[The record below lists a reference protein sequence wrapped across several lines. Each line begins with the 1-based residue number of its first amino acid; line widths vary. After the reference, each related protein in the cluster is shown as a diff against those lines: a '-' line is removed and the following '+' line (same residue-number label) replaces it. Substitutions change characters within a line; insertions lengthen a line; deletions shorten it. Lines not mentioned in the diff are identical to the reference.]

1 MRPQLLK
8 VSKEIRHSFSV
19 RQDMVPYINNRWH
32 YHQEV
37 ELIHFRKGE
46 GTQFIGDSIRR
57 FKAGDVVLVGSGLPH
72 YWRFDDVFFD
82 ENQPANADVR
92 VCHFCENFWGEQ
104 FLQLPENLNIKT
116 VLDKAKRG
124 LQITGKTRT
133 VVAEFLD
140 VLLHTEGPHRIMLL
154 TEALTAIADCKQL
167 IPLSSIGFKHDLLE
181 AENDRINAIYD
192 FSLKNFKRP
201 IQLDE
206 IASVANISPNSFC
219 RYFKS
224 KTRKTFSQFLIEV
237 RVGHAC
243 KLLIENKMS
252 IKQLCFE
259 SGFNNFTSFH
269 KYFKL
274 ITGKSPLSYQKE
286 FIQKQ

>member
-8 VSKEIRHSFSV
+8 VSREIRHSFSV
-19 RQDMVPYINNRWH
+19 RQDLVPYINNRWH

-37 ELIHFRKGE
+37 ELIHFKKGE
-46 GTQFIGDSIRR
+46 GTQFVGDSIRN
-57 FKAGDVVLVGSGLPH
+57 FKSGDVVLVGAGLPH
-72 YWRFDDVFFD
+72 YWRFNDSYFS
-82 ENQPANADVR
+82 ENERATVDIR
-92 VCHFCENFWGEQ
+92 VSHFCENFWGEQ
-104 FLQLPENLNIKT
+104 FLQLPENIKIKN
-116 VLDKAKRG
+116 VLEKAKRG
-124 LQITGKTRT
+124 LQITGKTRI

-154 TEALTAIADCKQL
+154 TQALNAIAECEEAE
-167 IPLSSIGFKHDLLE
+167 PLSSIGFKHELPD
-181 AENDRINAIYD
+181 AEHDRINAIYD

-224 KTRKTFSQFLIEV
+224 KTSKTFSQFLIEV
-237 RVGHAC
+237 RVGYAC

-274 ITGKSPLSYQKE
+274 ITGKSPLNYQKE

>member
-19 RQDMVPYINNRWH
+19 RQDLVPYINNRWH

-46 GTQFIGDSIRR
+46 GTQFVGDSIRQ
-57 FKAGDVVLVGSGLPH
+57 FKNGDVVLVGSGLPH
-72 YWRFDDVFFD
+72 YWRFNDTYFD
-82 ENQPANADVR
+82 ENAPSTADIR
-92 VCHFCENFWGEQ
+92 VCHFNENFWGEQ
-104 FLQLPENLNIKT
+104 FLQLPENIKIRN
-116 VLDKAKRG
+116 VLEKAKRG
-124 LQITGKTRT
+124 LQITGKTRV

-154 TEALTAIADCKQL
+154 TQALTAIAECPHLQS
-167 IPLSSIGFKHDLLE
+167 LSSIGFKHE
-181 AENDRINAIYD
+181 MPENENDRINAIYD

-224 KTRKTFSQFLIEV
+224 KTSKTFSQFLIEV
-237 RVGHAC
+237 RVGYAC

>member
-8 VSKEIRHSFSV
+8 VSREIRHSFSV
-19 RQDMVPYINNRWH
+19 RQDLVPYINNRWH

-37 ELIHFRKGE
+37 ELIHFNKGE
-46 GTQFIGDSIRR
+46 GTQFVGDSIRN
-57 FKAGDVVLVGSGLPH
+57 FKSGDVVLVGAGLPH
-72 YWRFDDVFFD
+72 YWRFNDVYFN
-82 ENQPANADVR
+82 ENERSTVDIR

-104 FLQLPENLNIKT
+104 FLQLPENIKIKN
-116 VLDKAKRG
+116 VLEKAKRG

-154 TEALTAIADCKQL
+154 TQALTAIAECDEAL
-167 IPLSSIGFKHDLLE
+167 SLSSIGFKHELPD
-181 AENDRINAIYD
+181 AEHDRINAIYD

-224 KTRKTFSQFLIEV
+224 KTSKTFSQFLIEV
-237 RVGHAC
+237 RVGYAC

-274 ITGKSPLSYQKE
+274 ITGKSPLNYQKE

>member
-8 VSKEIRHSFSV
+8 VTKEIRHSFSV
-19 RQDMVPYINNRWH
+19 RQDLVPYINNRWH

-46 GTQFIGDSIRR
+46 GTQFVGDSIRQ
-57 FKAGDVVLVGSGLPH
+57 FKNGDVVLVGSGLPH
-72 YWRFDDVFFD
+72 YWRFNDTYFD
-82 ENQPANADVR
+82 ENKPAEADIR
-92 VCHFCENFWGEQ
+92 VCHFNENFWGEQ
-104 FLQLPENLNIKT
+104 FLQLPENIKIRN
-116 VLDKAKRG
+116 VLEKAKRG
-124 LQITGKTRT
+124 LQITGKTRV

-154 TEALTAIADCKQL
+154 TQALTAIAECPHLQS
-167 IPLSSIGFKHDLLE
+167 LSSIGFKHE
-181 AENDRINAIYD
+181 MPENENDRINAIYD

-224 KTRKTFSQFLIEV
+224 KTSKTFSQFLIEV
-237 RVGHAC
+237 RVGYAC

>member
-8 VSKEIRHSFSV
+8 VTKEIRHSFSV
-19 RQDMVPYINNRWH
+19 RQDLVPYINNRWH

-37 ELIHFRKGE
+37 ELIHFQKGE
-46 GTQFIGDSIRR
+46 GTQFIGDSIKQ

-72 YWRFDDVFFD
+72 YWRFNDTFFD
-82 ENQPANADVR
+82 ENEAATADVR
-92 VCHFCENFWGEQ
+92 VCHFNETFWGEQ
-104 FLQLPENLNIKT
+104 FLQLPENIKIRN
-116 VLDKAKRG
+116 VLEAAKRG

-140 VLLHTEGPHRIMLL
+140 VLLHTEGPHRILLL
-154 TEALTAIADCKQL
+154 TQALTAIAECPNLQ
-167 IPLSSIGFKHDLLE
+167 PLSSIGFKHELPDN
-181 AENDRINAIYD
+181 ENDRINAIYD

-206 IASVANISPNSFC
+206 IASVANISPNSFR

-237 RVGHAC
+237 RVGYAC

-274 ITGKSPLSYQKE
+274 ITGKSPLNYQKE

>member
-8 VSKEIRHSFSV
+8 VSREIRHSFSV
-19 RQDMVPYINNRWH
+19 RQDLVPYINNRWH

-46 GTQFIGDSIRR
+46 GTQFVGDSIRN
-57 FKAGDVVLVGSGLPH
+57 FKSGDVVLVGAGLPH
-72 YWRFDDVFFD
+72 YWRFNDVYFSED
-82 ENQPANADVR
+82 ERSTVDIR

-104 FLQLPENLNIKT
+104 FLQLPENIKIKN
-116 VLDKAKRG
+116 VLEKAKRG

-154 TEALTAIADCKQL
+154 TQALTAIAECEEA
-167 IPLSSIGFKHDLLE
+167 IPLSSIGFKHELPD
-181 AENDRINAIYD
+181 AEHDRINAIYD

-224 KTRKTFSQFLIEV
+224 KTSKTFSQFLIEV
-237 RVGHAC
+237 RVGYAC

-274 ITGKSPLSYQKE
+274 ITGKSPLNYQKE

>member
-19 RQDMVPYINNRWH
+19 RQDLVPYINNRWH

-46 GTQFIGDSIRR
+46 GTQFVGDSIRQ
-57 FKAGDVVLVGSGLPH
+57 FKNGDVVLVGSGLPH
-72 YWRFDDVFFD
+72 YWRFNDTYFD
-82 ENQPANADVR
+82 ENQPATADIR
-92 VCHFCENFWGEQ
+92 VCHFNENFWGEQ
-104 FLQLPENLNIKT
+104 FLQLPENIKIRN
-116 VLDKAKRG
+116 VLEKAKRG
-124 LQITGKTRT
+124 LQITGKTRV

-154 TEALTAIADCKQL
+154 TQALTAIAECPHMQS
-167 IPLSSIGFKHDLLE
+167 LSSIGFKHDLPE
-181 AENDRINAIYD
+181 NENDRINAIYD

-224 KTRKTFSQFLIEV
+224 KTSKTFSQFLIEV
-237 RVGHAC
+237 RVGYAC

>member
-19 RQDMVPYINNRWH
+19 RQDLVPYINNRWH

-46 GTQFIGDSIRR
+46 GTQFVGDSIRH
-57 FKAGDVVLVGSGLPH
+57 FKNGDVVLVGAGLPH
-72 YWRFDDVFFD
+72 YWRFNDSYF
-82 ENQPANADVR
+82 NADEPALADIR
-92 VCHFCENFWGEQ
+92 VCHFNETFWGEQ
-104 FLQLPENLNIKT
+104 FLQLPENIKIKNI
-116 VLDKAKRG
+116 LEKAKRG
-124 LQITGKTRT
+124 IQITGKTRV

-140 VLLHTEGPHRIMLL
+140 VLLHTEGPHRILLL
-154 TEALTAIADCKQL
+154 TQALTSIAECPNL
-167 IPLSSIGFKHDLLE
+167 EPLSSIGFKHE
-181 AENDRINAIYD
+181 MPENENDRINAIYD
-192 FSLKNFKRP
+192 FSLRNFKRP

-224 KTRKTFSQFLIEV
+224 KTSKTFSQFLIEV
-237 RVGHAC
+237 RVGYAC

>member
-19 RQDMVPYINNRWH
+19 RQDLVPYINNRWH

-46 GTQFIGDSIRR
+46 GTQFVGDSIRH
-57 FKAGDVVLVGSGLPH
+57 FKNGDVVLVGSGLPH
-72 YWRFDDVFFD
+72 YWRFNDSYFS
-82 ENQPANADVR
+82 EEEAASADIR
-92 VCHFCENFWGEQ
+92 VCHFNETFWGEQ
-104 FLQLPENLNIKT
+104 FLQLPENIKIKNI
-116 VLDKAKRG
+116 LEKAKRG
-124 LQITGKTRT
+124 LQITGKTRV

-140 VLLHTEGPHRIMLL
+140 VLLHTEGPHRILLL
-154 TEALTAIADCKQL
+154 TQALTAIAECPNLQA
-167 IPLSSIGFKHDLLE
+167 LSSIGFKHELPE
-181 AENDRINAIYD
+181 NENDRINAIYD
-192 FSLKNFKRP
+192 FSLRNFKRP

-224 KTRKTFSQFLIEV
+224 KTSKTFSQFLIEV
-237 RVGHAC
+237 RVGYAC

-286 FIQKQ
+286 FIPKQ

>member
-19 RQDMVPYINNRWH
+19 RQDLVPYINNRWH

-46 GTQFIGDSIRR
+46 GTQFVGDSIRH
-57 FKAGDVVLVGSGLPH
+57 FKNGDVVLVGSGLPH
-72 YWRFDDVFFD
+72 YWRFNDTYF
-82 ENQPANADVR
+82 NADEPTAADIR
-92 VCHFCENFWGEQ
+92 VCHFNENFWGEQ
-104 FLQLPENLNIKT
+104 FLQLPENIKIKNI
-116 VLDKAKRG
+116 LEKAKRG
-124 LQITGKTRT
+124 IQITGKTRV

-140 VLLHTEGPHRIMLL
+140 VLLNTEGPHRILLL
-154 TEALTAIADCKQL
+154 TQALTAIAECPNLQQ
-167 IPLSSIGFKHDLLE
+167 LSSIGFKHE
-181 AENDRINAIYD
+181 MPENENDRINAIYD

-224 KTRKTFSQFLIEV
+224 KTSKTFSQFLIEV
-237 RVGHAC
+237 RVGYAC

>member
-8 VSKEIRHSFSV
+8 VTKEIRHSFSV
-19 RQDMVPYINNRWH
+19 RQDLVPYINNRWH

-37 ELIHFRKGE
+37 ELIHFQKGE
-46 GTQFIGDSIRR
+46 GTQFIGDSIKQ

-72 YWRFDDVFFD
+72 YWRFNDSFFD
-82 ENQPANADVR
+82 ENEAATADVR
-92 VCHFCENFWGEQ
+92 VCHFNENFWGEQ
-104 FLQLPENLNIKT
+104 FLQLPENIKIRN
-116 VLDKAKRG
+116 VLDAAKRG
-124 LQITGKTRT
+124 LQITGKTRI

-140 VLLHTEGPHRIMLL
+140 VLLHTEGPHRILLL
-154 TEALTAIADCKQL
+154 TQALTAIAECPNLQS
-167 IPLSSIGFKHDLLE
+167 LSSIGFKHELPDN
-181 AENDRINAIYD
+181 ENDRINAIYD

-237 RVGHAC
+237 RVGYAC

-274 ITGKSPLSYQKE
+274 ITGKSPLNYQKE

>member
-8 VSKEIRHSFSV
+8 VSKEIHHSFSV
-19 RQDMVPYINNRWH
+19 RQDLVPYVNNRWH
-32 YHQEV
+32 YHQEI

-46 GTQFIGDSIRR
+46 GTQFIGDNIKS
-57 FKAGDVVLVGSGLPH
+57 FKSGDVVLVGSGLPH
-72 YWRFDDVFFD
+72 YWRFDDSYFD
-82 ENQPANADVR
+82 ENVTATADVR

-104 FLQLPENLNIKT
+104 FLQLPENIKIKT
-116 VLDKAKRG
+116 VLDKARRG

-133 VVAEFLD
+133 VVADFLD

-154 TEALTAIADCKQL
+154 TEALTAIAECTQL
-167 IPLSSIGFKHDLLE
+167 VPLSSIGFKHEQLDT
-181 AENDRINAIYD
+181 ENDRINAIYD

-274 ITGKSPLSYQKE
+274 ITGKSPLNYQRE